1 MSSTADSDSDS
12 SAFDSDD
19 GDTGSEYACVDT
31 SSEISC
37 VDLAMQEPG
46 QEGGSQKLKRSRS
59 EGAAVEGDNPA
70 GALLASRKSRRSVE
84 VRTPR

>member
-1 MSSTADSDSDS
+1 
-12 SAFDSDD
+12 
-19 GDTGSEYACVDT
+19 
-31 SSEISC
+31 
-37 VDLAMQEPG
+37 MQDPG